1 MANTTSGAYIFDKDF
16 FIDEVI
22 LEAFERLGLQP
33 MSGNNMRTARRSL
46 NILFSEWGN
55 RGLKF
60 WEVANNSF
68 TLVQGQTTYNFFR
81 SPDDGTSDGV
91 FNSLSSAINAPVTVI
106 PLNS

>member
-46 NILFSEWGN
+46 NIYFQNG
-55 RGLKF
+55 
-60 WEVANNSF
+60 
-68 TLVQGQTTYNFFR
+68 
-81 SPDDGTSDGV
+81 
-91 FNSLSSAINAPVTVI
+91 AIEDLI
-106 PLNS
+106 FGK

>member
-55 RGLKF
+55 RGLKILG
-60 WEVANNSF
+60 N
-68 TLVQGQTTYNFFR
+68 R
-81 SPDDGTSDGV
+81 K
-91 FNSLSSAINAPVTVI
+91 
-106 PLNS
+106 